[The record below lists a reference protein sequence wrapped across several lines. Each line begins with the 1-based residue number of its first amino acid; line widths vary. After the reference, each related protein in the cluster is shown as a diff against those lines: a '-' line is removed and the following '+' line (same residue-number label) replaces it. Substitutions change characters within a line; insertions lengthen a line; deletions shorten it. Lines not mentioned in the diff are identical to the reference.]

1 MRVVETYTFTPGAR
15 GAGTIVIPEVI
26 ELEEIQRI
34 WDVTRGAL
42 IYEATK
48 SEYGIVGHTI
58 SGGSTTLTIETNTS
72 TLDAADDL
80 QILLYDTV
88 GSGGGSGGGGS
99 GTNGTVD
106 AFGRQRVSEPFTI
119 ADYKQVYALHP
130 EFITE
135 TSGVGSSVAFVANAS
150 AQRLT
155 VGTGATDFVVRQSR
169 MYHPYQPGKSQL
181 ILISFRLNGAE
192 ANATKRI
199 GYFDDRNGVFLEY
212 DGTGA
217 LSFVERRFVTG
228 TAADFP
234 EAQASWNVDP
244 CDGTGP
250 SGFDLSEAATQLLFI
265 DFQWLGVGRIR
276 VGFVH
281 DGNFILAH
289 EFYHSNTLTTVYW
302 SNPALPVRAEIRNT
316 AALAAS
322 TELDLICAS
331 VQAEGGY
338 SEAGFDFSQHTAI
351 RSIGNPPNTL
361 PVMAIRLAN
370 AFKGDLNRVLVRLGA
385 VQGYSGTGGYR
396 LDIIR
401 LASHTQLTST
411 DPGGIVWAAT
421 NAESAV
427 EYTTNVTT
435 YAPAATDQRIDCYYV
450 VAGGGASRPISSGV
464 TDPSSARLS
473 FISQDY
479 DSNDSQAFLVFA
491 TSLGN
496 GADAAITMQ
505 WRELQ

>member
-1 MRVVETYTFTPGAR
+1 MRVVDTYTFTPGAPK
-15 GAGTIVIPEVI
+15 AGTIVIPEVL
-26 ELEEIQRI
+26 ELEDFAHINN
-34 WDVTRGAL
+34 VTRGVPL
-42 IYEATK
+42 
-48 SEYGIVGHTI
+48 YGVDLVRSGMVA
-58 SGGSTTLTIETNTS
+58 SVAGGSTTLTLEQS
-72 TLDAADDL
+72 TTFCDASDEL
-80 QILLYDTV
+80 QILVYDSSS
-88 GSGGGSGGGGS
+88 GSYSSGAS
-99 GTNGTVD
+99 ANGALD
-106 AFGRQRVSEPFTI
+106 AFGRQRVSEPLTI
-119 ADYKQVYALHP
+119 ADYKQTYALNS
-130 EFITE
+130 EFVTE
-135 TSGVGSSVAFVANAS
+135 SSGLGSTVAFVANEA

-155 VGTGATDFVVRQSR
+155 VGTGATDFVVHQSR

-181 ILISFRLNGAE
+181 ILMSFRLNGTE
-192 ANATKRI
+192 ANATKRV
-199 GYFDDRNGVFLEY
+199 GYFDDRNGIFLEY
-212 DGTGA
+212 NDTGA

-228 TAADFP
+228 SAVDFS

-250 SGFDLSEAATQLLFI
+250 SGFDLSAAATQLLFI
-265 DFQWLGVGRIR
+265 DFQWLGAGRIR

-281 DGNFILAH
+281 NGKFILAH
-289 EFYHSNTLTTVYW
+289 EFYHSNVLSTVYW

-322 TELDLICAS
+322 TELDLICSS

-338 SEAGFDFSQHTAI
+338 TEAGFDFAEHTAV

-361 PVMAIRLAN
+361 PVMAIRLADT
-370 AFKGDLNRVLVRLGA
+370 FKGDLNRVLVRLGS

-411 DPGGIVWAAT
+411 DPGGIVWTAV

-435 YAPAATDQRIDCYYV
+435 YSTAATDQLIDSYFV
-450 VAGGGASRPISSGV
+450 VAGGGASRPIAAGKL
-464 TDPSSARLS
+464 DPSSARLS
-473 FISQDY
+473 VISQDY

-491 TSLGN
+491 TSLRN
-496 GADAAITMQ
+496 GADAAISMQ